1 MIKLKKCGRLTFGTN
16 THNARKLIEFSR
28 KVYDLMYERTFRAED
43 LINAFKVAKGMG
55 TFNVSKEFGLNYESV
70 HKYLTL
76 MSNYGMFEPVQWGEY
91 RISVLG
97 RELYFA
103 VDEETQAEILMQGMI
118 MHYTCMV
125 RGVEVFPY
133 KRIVRFLGD
142 LGGHCS
148 KLELGALFLVA
159 NEIEYQD
166 VLSRIRLARE
176 HNTPEM
182 VAGIY
187 HDYFEYGVVSKKDIG
202 LIINKDITRPTLAFE
217 TLGLIGKVSQV
228 RDNRV
233 KVFGWYV
240 DANHTINL
248 TEKGREIVSA
258 YTNNIIPVGMVTA

>member
-1 MIKLKKCGRLTFGTN
+1 MKKCGRLTFGTN
-16 THNARKLIEFSR
+16 TNDARKLIAFSR
-28 KVYDLMYERTFRAED
+28 KVYEVMGEQTFRAED
-43 LINAFKVAKGMG
+43 LINAMKVTQSMG
-55 TFNVSKEFGLNYESV
+55 TFNVGAEFGLNYESV

-103 VDEETQAEILMQGMI
+103 VEEDIQAEILMQGMI
-118 MHYTCMV
+118 THYTCMV

-133 KRIVRFLGD
+133 KRVARFLSN
-142 LGGHCS
+142 LGGYCS

-159 NEIEYQD
+159 NETEYQD
-166 VLSRIRLARE
+166 VITRIRLARE
-176 HNTPEM
+176 RNSTEM
-182 VAGIY
+182 IVGIY
-187 HDYFEYGVVSKKDIG
+187 NDYFEYGVVSKKDIG

-217 TLGLIGKVSQV
+217 TLGIIDKVSTV

-240 DANHTINL
+240 DANYTINL
-248 TEKGREIVSA
+248 TEKGSEIVNA
-258 YTNNIIPVGMVTA
+258 YTNNSLPVGMVTA